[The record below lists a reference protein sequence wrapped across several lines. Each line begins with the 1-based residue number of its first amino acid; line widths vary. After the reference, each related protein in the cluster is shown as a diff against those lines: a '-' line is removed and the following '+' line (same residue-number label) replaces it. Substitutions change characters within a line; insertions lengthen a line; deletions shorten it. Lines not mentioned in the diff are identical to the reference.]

1 MFKIN
6 ESSKKKKK
14 KKMKEKSKNK
24 RKILVLLGFHNV
36 SNGCHDDLL
45 KNECANP
52 QDLFK
57 VGGAYVCT

>member
-1 MFKIN
+1 
-6 ESSKKKKK
+6 
-14 KKMKEKSKNK
+14 MKEKSKNK